1 MKQVAGIHW
10 WYKTESHAA
19 ELTAGYYNLHHRDG
33 YRPIA
38 RMLSRHNAILNFTCL
53 EMRNYEQP
61 VEAQSG
67 AEELV
72 RQVIY
77 FNFNPSLIRSPQNH
91 DLTKIHQIYQLL
103 TICN

>member
-19 ELTAGYYNLHHRDG
+19 ELTAGYYNLCQRDG

-38 RMLSRHNAILNFTCL
+38 RMLSRHKAILNFTCL
-53 EMRNYEQP
+53 EMRNSEQP
-61 VEAQSG
+61 VEAKSG

-72 RQVIY
+72 KQVIY
-77 FNFNPSLIRSPQNH
+77 FNFNPNLIPSPQNH
-91 DLTKIHQIYQLL
+91 EMS
-103 TICN
+103 ICDS